1 MDEESS
7 ASKEEGSFH
16 LSNWKKLIYIME
28 EIEKNVVEDSQRP
41 QSQNIKEETLSNSRW
56 SWPWKIHKGKV
67 LSSKIDTA
75 TKTIVST
82 TISETLDNKQNH
94 TNDPSSEFS
103 VFMNGF
109 EDEKQ
114 KLSEKE
120 YDNDGQC
127 NGCLFESDNE
137 IKIKS
142 TSQSSKEDKVEVLRD
157 LRSALGIMSNINIVA
172 MGIVIP
178 KNVVCTSCEEIFRE
192 SFNPNAPFRAV
203 QMSSNCSPKMG
214 PQEKL
219 IISTDGDNDKETI
232 RGKSNQ
238 NIILTNTLS
247 SSSFPLATNKRT
259 NYVGM
264 CKYEDE
270 KNIIETNKKSET
282 LCEQNNENLDEDEC
296 ETAHEFAASIKLTPP
311 FKENDNNTSQ
321 QTLNNLYCDTKTW
334 SKHGRT
340 FAENSVLSLVGNEKK
355 KKRTTESISYSYP
368 SSTSVVTEEPR
379 NEECSQCVSAI
390 EDEEKHLLMQK
401 ANTKTATN
409 IRLDHFRPFEGAND
423 ATKTQEKHPKS
434 TKIAKSN
441 VFLANCALKNCEK
454 GYVSVSELEYKN
466 RDRSLKGSD
475 NFVKP
480 STFSNISNENSQG
493 YRSIEKKFLNCIEL

>member
-41 QSQNIKEETLSNSRW
+41 QSQNIKKETLSNSRW

-67 LSSKIDTA
+67 LSSKMDTA
-75 TKTIVST
+75 AKTIVSSS
-82 TISETLDNKQNH
+82 ILETLDNKQNH
-94 TNDPSSEFS
+94 NNDPSSEFS
-103 VFMNGF
+103 VFMNDF
-109 EDEKQ
+109 EDEKL
-114 KLSEKE
+114 KMSDKE
-120 YDNDGQC
+120 CVDDGSC
-127 NGCLFESDNE
+127 KGCLYESYNE
-137 IKIKS
+137 IKRKS
-142 TSQSSKEDKVEVLRD
+142 TNQPSNEDKVEVLRD

-172 MGIVIP
+172 MGIVIS
-178 KNVVCTSCEEIFRE
+178 KNVVCASCEEIFRE

-203 QMSSNCSPKMG
+203 QMSLNTSPKMG

-219 IISTDGDNDKETI
+219 IISTDGDNDKETK
-232 RGKSNQ
+232 REKSNQ

-247 SSSFPLATNKRT
+247 SSFPLDTNKRT
-259 NYVGM
+259 NFLSM
-264 CKYEDE
+264 CNYEDE
-270 KNIIETNKKSET
+270 KNIVETNKKSET

-409 IRLDHFRPFEGAND
+409 IRLDNFRPYEEAND
-423 ATKTQEKHPKS
+423 AKKTQEKHLKN
-434 TKIAKSN
+434 TKIANSN